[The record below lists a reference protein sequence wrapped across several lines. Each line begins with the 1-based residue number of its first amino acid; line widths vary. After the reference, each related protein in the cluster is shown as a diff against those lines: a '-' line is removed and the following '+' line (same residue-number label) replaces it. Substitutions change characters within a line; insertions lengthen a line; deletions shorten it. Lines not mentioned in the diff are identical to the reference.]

1 MIWFTSDTHFG
12 HENML
17 RLADRPWS
25 TGAQMNDAMVAN
37 INSKVALDDELYI
50 LGDFSFKMT
59 VQDAYELRKS
69 IACKHVHLLP
79 GNHDKD
85 WTQPAVADAF
95 IVEPPICVLKIDR
108 QKNRAEPLSH
118 GRLARHVARRL
129 ASSRTYPQLR
139 RRVQHVQP

>member
-85 WTQPAVADAF
+85 WTQPAVA
-95 IVEPPICVLKIDR
+95 
-108 QKNRAEPLSH
+108 H